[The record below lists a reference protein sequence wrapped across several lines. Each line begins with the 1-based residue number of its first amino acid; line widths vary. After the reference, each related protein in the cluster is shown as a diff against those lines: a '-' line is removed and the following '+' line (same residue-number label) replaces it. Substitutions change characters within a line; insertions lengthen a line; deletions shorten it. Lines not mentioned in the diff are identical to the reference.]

1 MNTQQQGYNFN
12 PVLYTMDYSL
22 TVGTTAVTA
31 YAQLQNYTYHFI
43 RVFNLHASNTLWASR
58 SGVASVGAHGSFPIG
73 PGLYELWVS
82 PGPVPLNALSVVA
95 TGAGTPVTIEV
106 G

>member
-1 MNTQQQGYNFN
+1 MNAPYANYN
-12 PVLYTMDYSL
+12 PVLCTADFSL
-22 TVGTTAVTA
+22 TVGTTAVQA
-31 YAQLQNYTYHFI
+31 YPQLQNPVYHFI
-43 RVFNLHASNTLWASR
+43 RIFNLHASNTLWCSR
-58 SGVASVGAHGSFPIG
+58 SGVATVGAHGSFPIG

-82 PGPVPLNALSVVA
+82 PGPVPANALSVVA